1 MAQRGR
7 KSKADLA
14 IVNETS
20 AVERPIPPV
29 DLSVEQKNEWL
40 TLVNS
45 HAADYFGPE
54 TLPLLES
61 YCRHRVTMRHVG
73 QLIRS
78 AEDAEEFDVVH
89 YDRLL
94 KMQERES
101 RCLASLAVRLGFA
114 KTTAY
119 SPKSKSTVKK
129 PWDFEAK

>member
-29 DLSVEQKNEWL
+29 DLRVEQKNEWL

-61 YCRHRVTMRHVG
+61 YSYLDLKTNVG
-73 QLIRS
+73 LT
-78 AEDAEEFDVVH
+78 DADFDTKNPE
-89 YDRLL
+89 YN
-94 KMQERES
+94 
-101 RCLASLAVRLGFA
+101 F
-114 KTTAY
+114 
-119 SPKSKSTVKK
+119 P
-129 PWDFEAK
+129 